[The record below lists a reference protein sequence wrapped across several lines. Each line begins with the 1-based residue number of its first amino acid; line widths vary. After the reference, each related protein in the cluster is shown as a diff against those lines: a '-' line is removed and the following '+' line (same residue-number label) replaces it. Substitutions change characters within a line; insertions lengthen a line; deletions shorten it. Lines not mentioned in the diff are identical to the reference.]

1 MSLDYQQKTN
11 ALFSQQKKDWVL
23 LQKNLEGLKTA
34 RIKEFQYKDFSIKV
48 QFNPKRI
55 TSSAARV
62 DSDSINKRQCFLCA
76 ANRPAEQREVLFE
89 KDYEIL
95 TNPFPI
101 FSRHYTIAS
110 TQHIP
115 QKIEEEF
122 SRMLD
127 ISKALPELVVFYNG
141 PRCGAS
147 APDHQHFQAG
157 NLGFLPIEDEYDTLK
172 REYGMI
178 IHEDADFTATAIDDG
193 LRRFIVLESHRRE
206 EIIKSFNQILR
217 YTARLQKHE
226 EAMMNILSFYREKWR
241 VMVFLR
247 EKHRPWQFF
256 EEGEKNILLSPAAVD
271 LGGTLITPLE
281 KDFTKITREDITDI
295 FHQVSLS
302 EADFNGLIDD
312 LKQYHTN
319 RNK

>member
-1 MSLDYQQKTN
+1 MSTDYQQKTN
-11 ALFSQQKKDWVL
+11 RLFSQQKEDWVL
-23 LQKNLEGLKTA
+23 LRHNLEGLKDA
-34 RIKEFQYKDFSIKV
+34 RIKEFQYEGFSIRV

-62 DSDSINKRQCFLCA
+62 DRESINKRQCFLCA
-76 ANRPAEQREVLFE
+76 ANRPEEQREVLFE

-101 FSRHYTIAS
+101 FSRHYTIAK
-110 TQHIP
+110 TQHLP
-115 QKIEEEF
+115 QNIEHEF
-122 SRMLD
+122 HRMLD

-157 NLGFLPIEDEYDTLK
+157 NLRFLPIEDEYNTLK
-172 REYGMI
+172 KEYGSI
-178 IHEDADFTATAIDDG
+178 LQDEPDVEVTAIDDG
-193 LRRFIVLESHRRE
+193 LRRFIVLESQGRE
-206 EIIKSFNQILR
+206 KIISTFNQILR
-217 YTARLQKHE
+217 FTARDRDQQ
-226 EAMMNILSFYREKWR
+226 EAMMNILSYYSEKWR

-256 EEGEKNILLSPAAVD
+256 EKGQKNILLSPAAVD

-281 KDFTKITREDITDI
+281 KDFNKITREDITDI

-302 EADFNGLIDD
+302 EADFKGLTGN
-312 LKQYHTN
+312 LGL
-319 RNK
+319 